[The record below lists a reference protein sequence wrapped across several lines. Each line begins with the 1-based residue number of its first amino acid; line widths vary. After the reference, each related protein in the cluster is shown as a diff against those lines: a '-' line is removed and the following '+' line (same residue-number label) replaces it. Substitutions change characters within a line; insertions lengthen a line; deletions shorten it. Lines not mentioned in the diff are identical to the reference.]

1 MSKVKTARDFN
12 EIEEEFL
19 LEKLVLTTKASG
31 LIDWLKRR
39 AQVNSLWTFPF
50 GTSCCALEFM
60 SLSGGNLSSG
70 ELGADLTRHSPD
82 RSDLLVVGGTI
93 TEKQA
98 PILKSVYE
106 KMEGPKWVIAM
117 GACAASGGPYN
128 TYSVLQGVSNII
140 PVDVYIPGCPPT
152 AEAVIAGFQLMK
164 ERILKGAQRGVPPET
179 AEKGL

>member
-1 MSKVKTARDFN
+1 MSKVKTPRDFAK
-12 EIEEEFL
+12 IEEEFL

-31 LIDWLKRR
+31 LIDWLRRR
-39 AQVNSLWTFPF
+39 AQVNSLWSFPF

-60 SLSGGNLSSG
+60 TLSGGSVSTG
-70 ELGADLTRHSPD
+70 ELGADLARHSPE
-82 RSDLLVVGGTI
+82 RSDLLIVGGTI

-106 KMEGPKWVIAM
+106 KMENPKWVIAM
-117 GACAASGGPYN
+117 GACAASGGLYN

-152 AEAVIAGFQLMK
+152 AEAVVSGFNLMK
-164 ERILKGAQRGVPPET
+164 ERILKGAQRGVK
-179 AEKGL
+179 AERVEEGL